1 MSGPMFNQPV
11 TIVFEGQYLIGEDGE
26 DARDSLMKALRN
38 EEVPLHRH
46 MALRKDVHG
55 WLPELLFAIDSLSPD
70 LKAMTLDKLNLV
82 LRRDAGL
89 CRALIEN
96 VLKYETPVD
105 FERVMAETTT
115 AFNALVFPAEM
126 PEHLRGPEFYVMW
139 TGAVLYRCARE
150 ALPHA
155 ESVEK
160 AERLDL
166 AFPQVAP
173 PAPSRRF

>member
-1 MSGPMFNQPV
+1 MSGPLFNQPV
-11 TIVFEGQYLIGEDGE
+11 SIIFEGQYLIGADEDKH
-26 DARDSLMKALRN
+26 DSFLKAMRGK
-38 EEVPLHRH
+38 EVPLHRH

-55 WLPELLFAIDSLSPD
+55 WLPELLIAIDSLSPD
-70 LKAMTLDKLNLV
+70 LEAMTLDKLNLV
-82 LRRDAGL
+82 LRSDAGL

-96 VLKYETPVD
+96 ILKYETPVD

-126 PEHLRGPEFYVMW
+126 PEHLRGTEFYVMW

-155 ESVEK
+155 ESLEK
-160 AERLDL
+160 AAQLDH
-166 AFPQVAP
+166 AFPQAAP
-173 PAPSRRF
+173 PAASRRF